1 MSYGCGRLTKNDKQ
15 NLTLITSRK
24 CILYYVRRRCLGK
37 VSMDV
42 AGRVL
47 FVAPLHPQSQ
57 IWFCLHQIVAR
68 MKMTLCISFS
78 LTNEEPFPTVKY
90 KSTKFMT
97 QLKVTTSSSV

>member
-1 MSYGCGRLTKNDKQ
+1 MSYGCGGLTKYDKQ
-15 NLTLITSRK
+15 NLTLITSK
-24 CILYYVRRRCLGK
+24 KWILHYVSAWRRCLGK
-37 VSMDV
+37 FSMDA

-47 FVAPLHPQSQ
+47 FGFLDLVTYLH
-57 IWFCLHQIVAR
+57 LHWDVAR

-78 LTNEEPFPTVKY
+78 LANEEPFPTVKY